1 MEFIE
6 IILAFLLKKQ
16 VCGTAI
22 TIASAILLNK
32 LSRNLISKVLKK
44 KTKSPEEKKTKT
56 LVLLFQNIVKYLI
69 IIIAFIIILE
79 LFGVDTQSFIAGLG
93 IIGIVIGL
101 ALQDILKDII
111 MGITILAENYFV
123 VGDIVTINNFTG
135 KIVEFGLRTT
145 KLQNEDGDVLC
156 LANRN
161 ISTLINVCPKAR
173 RIVIDIPT
181 AYTEKTSK
189 VEKTIEKIIKNI
201 IDNTSADEESEYAGI
216 TSYTDNYINYTISI
230 HCPKEDQAKV
240 KSYALKVIKEIYE
253 KENIKTRGI

>member
-1 MEFIE
+1 MKLIKT
-6 IILAFLLKKQ
+6 IIAFLLKKQ

-22 TIASAILLNK
+22 TIAIAILVNK
-32 LSRNLISKVLKK
+32 LCRDLISKILKK
-44 KTKSPEEKKTKT
+44 KARSPEEKKTKT
-56 LVLLFQNIVKYLI
+56 LVLLFQNIVKYVI
-69 IIIAFIIILE
+69 IIISLIIILE
-79 LFGVDTQSFIAGLG
+79 LFDVDTQSFVAGLG

-111 MGITILAENYFV
+111 IGITILAENYFV

-135 KIVEFGLRTT
+135 KVVELGLRTT
-145 KLQNEDGDVLC
+145 KIQNEDGDVLY

-161 ISTLINVCPKAR
+161 ISTLINVCPKER

-181 AYTEKTSK
+181 AYTEKTDK
-189 VEKTIEKIIKNI
+189 VENAIKEIINNI
-201 IDNTSADEESEYAGI
+201 VENTTADENSEYVGI

-230 HCPKEDQAKV
+230 HCPKDDQVKV

-253 KENIKTRGI
+253 KNSIKTRGI

>member
-6 IILAFLLKKQ
+6 GILEFLLRKQ

-22 TIASAILLNK
+22 TIAIAIILNK
-32 LSRNLISKVLKK
+32 FSRDLISKILEK
-44 KTKSPEEKKTKT
+44 KTKRPEEKKTKT

-69 IIIAFIIILE
+69 LIIALIIILE
-79 LFGVDTQSFIAGLG
+79 FFGVDTQSFIAGLG
-93 IIGIVIGL
+93 IVGIVIGL

-111 MGITILAENYFV
+111 MGITILAESYFV

-161 ISTLINVCPKAR
+161 ISSLINVCPKAR

-181 AYTEKTSK
+181 AYTEKTTK

-201 IDNTSADEESEYAGI
+201 IKNTTADEESEYIGI
-216 TSYTDNYINYTISI
+216 TSYNDNYINYTISL
-230 HCPKEDQAKV
+230 HCPKEDQSKV
-240 KSYALKVIKEIYE
+240 KSYALKAIKEIYE
-253 KENIKTRGI
+253 KEDVKKRGI